1 MAEEVEGVAA
11 VPGAEDVGLVMTGAA
26 GVVRMAVVDV
36 EEEES
41 EAAGEATEGTME
53 AVVVVAIDPEQSVP
67 STVLWSLAYRTPVPG
82 KISRTICVRRATCA
96 LRTHTRMALEWWSS
110 CAVTT

>member
-26 GVVRMAVVDV
+26 GVVRTAVGDV
-36 EEEES
+36 EEES

-53 AVVVVAIDPEQSVP
+53 AVVVVAIDQEQSVP

>member
-1 MAEEVEGVAA
+1 MGVAA

-26 GVVRMAVVDV
+26 GVVRTAVGDV
-36 EEEES
+36 EEES
-41 EAAGEATEGTME
+41 VAAGEATEGTME
-53 AVVVVAIDPEQSVP
+53 AVVVVAIDPERSVP

-96 LRTHTRMALEWWSS
+96 LRTHTRMALEWSSS